1 MRNFRRLAVAL
12 ATATAALLAPCVT
25 PAASANPAVPL
36 PCAVPV
42 AEDDKNGVGYTH
54 DRKSSGVVQARA
66 GFDLTCLGAQY
77 TFTVTSAVMDRSG
90 LRDLGWVT
98 TDLNGA
104 PANEPLP
111 GASVDI
117 TFVGDGLPHIYS
129 ITGTVAESYFDK
141 QAEGGLQCV
150 QISLTVDLGD
160 GLVYTWP
167 SDPTRS
173 DVCSGGG
180 ATSYFR

>member
-1 MRNFRRLAVAL
+1 MRNFPRMAVVA
-12 ATATAALLAPCVT
+12 ATATVALLAPSAPV
-25 PAASANPAVPL
+25 ASANPALPL

-54 DRKSSGVVQARA
+54 DRKASGVVEARA

-77 TFTVTSAVMDRSG
+77 TFTVTSTVPDRKG

-98 TDLNGA
+98 TALNGV
-104 PANEPLP
+104 PTDQPLP
-111 GASVDI
+111 GTSVDI
-117 TFVGDGLPHIYS
+117 TFVGDGLPHTYS
-129 ITGTVAESYFDK
+129 ISGTVAESYYDK

-150 QISLTVDLGD
+150 QISLTVDVGD

-167 SDPTRS
+167 SDPTKS